1 MTAAAEWM
9 RIAFTTFL
17 SSEAQGL
24 MGIRDIG
31 EWKHYAFAR
40 FKGIL
45 DLTVKNSLKTRSP
58 VPDWASKRIRDA
70 WNVS

>member
-1 MTAAAEWM
+1 
-9 RIAFTTFL
+9 
-17 SSEAQGL
+17 

-31 EWKHYAFAR
+31 EWKHCAIER

-58 VPDWASKRIRDA
+58 VPDWASRRIRDA
-70 WNVS
+70 WNPGDCFQEIGSTIR

>member
-1 MTAAAEWM
+1 M

-17 SSEAQGL
+17 SSEVQGL
-24 MGIRDIG
+24 MALKDVG
-31 EWKHYAFAR
+31 EWKHYASTR

-58 VPDWASKRIRDA
+58 VPQWASTKITQA
-70 WNVS
+70 WNTPIGG